1 MEPSLMG
8 GGMPGG
14 SDSRSKGS
22 KANGGG
28 GEVTEGS
35 VAEGLGWRSQT
46 LVPRLG
52 GGLLSGDPH
61 PSIS

>member
-1 MEPSLMG
+1 MGLSLMG

-35 VAEGLGWRSQT
+35 VAEGLGWRSQAD
-46 LVPRLG
+46 LG
-52 GGLLSGDPH
+52 
-61 PSIS
+61 PSLGRGASQWGPPP